1 MPMMRQKLLLLAAL
15 LVLPALCQAQEP
27 PVFVTKWGAPGSQ
40 AGQFNAPTGMG
51 LDGGGN
57 VYVVDHDRVQ
67 KFTNSGQFVG
77 QFGGTGSANGQ
88 FNGALDVAI
97 DPAGN
102 IYVTDSFNFRIQ
114 VFDQTLAYVRQ
125 WPAFY
130 AQSYIALDPTGQY
143 AYLARPDSIRKY
155 RTADGAY
162 LGAWFYSTG
171 AGPFGFAVGPSGDV
185 YTSVGSSFVRR
196 YTALGAEVSMWGGSG
211 TADGLFQF
219 SEGVAV
225 GPDES
230 VYACDTNSR
239 IQKFS
244 STGTFISKW
253 GSLGSGNGQ
262 FGGYMPDIVVDGSSS
277 VFVLDKGLSRIQK
290 FSYLST
296 RTLRQSL
303 SQLKQR
309 YR

>member
-1 MPMMRQKLLLLAAL
+1 
-15 LVLPALCQAQEP
+15 
-27 PVFVTKWGAPGSQ
+27 
-40 AGQFNAPTGMG
+40 
-51 LDGGGN
+51 
-57 VYVVDHDRVQ
+57 
-67 KFTNSGQFVG
+67 
-77 QFGGTGSANGQ
+77 
-88 FNGALDVAI
+88 
-97 DPAGN
+97 
-102 IYVTDSFNFRIQ
+102 
-114 VFDQTLAYVRQ
+114 
-125 WPAFY
+125 
-130 AQSYIALDPTGQY
+130 
-143 AYLARPDSIRKY
+143 
-155 RTADGAY
+155 
-162 LGAWFYSTG
+162 
-171 AGPFGFAVGPSGDV
+171 
-185 YTSVGSSFVRR
+185 
-196 YTALGAEVSMWGGSG
+196 MWGGSG

-219 SEGVAV
+219 CEGVAV

-277 VFVLDKGLSRIQK
+277 VFVLDNGLSRIQK